1 MAIYEF
7 LKSDLGQSL
16 ILKNAYGTNQE
27 HLEPDIIADIPIPIP
42 KDRSI
47 IDRIGNTVISSI
59 EKLEQ
64 SIASSNDA
72 KLLLNNFLS

>member
-1 MAIYEF
+1 MPSF
-7 LKSDLGQSL
+7 LFITYIRFKK
-16 ILKNAYGTNQE
+16 LKNNSYKL
-27 HLEPDIIADIPIPIP
+27 LEPDIIADIPIPIP

>member
-1 MAIYEF
+1 M
-7 LKSDLGQSL
+7 
-16 ILKNAYGTNQE
+16 
-27 HLEPDIIADIPIPIP
+27 EPDIIADIPIPIP

>member
-1 MAIYEF
+1 M
-7 LKSDLGQSL
+7 
-16 ILKNAYGTNQE
+16 LKNAYGTNQE